1 MENSKYNA
9 TVTGKILVT
18 PDLMILRVRTDD
30 ARDDFEAGQ
39 YTVVGLYGGEPRSP
53 NSAPEEDPA
62 PADKLILRPYSIAS
76 ARTSRQE
83 FEFYISQVKSG
94 QLTPRLFALQPGD
107 RLHISDRI
115 VGVFTLA
122 DTPPV
127 ADIVMVATGTGL
139 APYISFL
146 RSHVAERPQSK
157 MAIIHGAAYPW
168 DLGYYSELTF
178 LAQTFANFYYL
189 PTLTHADETWTG
201 YRYWI
206 EEMLDLR
213 LLEEKAGIEVDP
225 EKTHF
230 FLCGNPKMVEHV
242 SQYLTE
248 RGYTRHTRRSAGS
261 LHVEEFWR

>member
-1 MENSKYNA
+1 MASFSNVFSFLFFTTLLSSLQIN
-9 TVTGKILVT
+9 
-18 PDLMILRVRTDD
+18 
-30 ARDDFEAGQ
+30 ARDSQFFSKVAHANNGEETQ
-39 YTVVGLYGGEPRSP
+39 LLNKEETVSKAEQEPVFVPETDNSYGLYGHESRSP
-53 NSAPEEDPA
+53 NSAPEEEPA
-62 PADKLILRPYSIAS
+62 PGDKLILRPYSIAS
-76 ARTSRQE
+76 ARTSTQE

-94 QLTPRLFALQPGD
+94 QLTPRLFALEPGD
-107 RLHISDRI
+107 RVHVSTRI

-122 DTPPV
+122 DTPHD

-189 PTLTHADETWTG
+189 PTLTHADQTWTG

-206 EEMLDLR
+206 EQMLD
-213 LLEEKAGIEVDP
+213 
-225 EKTHF
+225 
-230 FLCGNPKMVEHV
+230 
-242 SQYLTE
+242 
-248 RGYTRHTRRSAGS
+248 
-261 LHVEEFWR
+261 